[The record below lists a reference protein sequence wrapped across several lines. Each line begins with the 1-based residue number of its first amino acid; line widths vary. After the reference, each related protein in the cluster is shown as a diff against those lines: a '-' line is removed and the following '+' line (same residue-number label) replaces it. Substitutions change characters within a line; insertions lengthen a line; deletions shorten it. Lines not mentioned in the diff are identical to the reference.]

1 MTRGVG
7 LGVVF
12 VFEAGHEVFHQQTFP
27 PLPHTLFSFSVAQLP
42 PAGDPSVQ
50 ILFRF
55 GSFLEQMY
63 LA

>member
-1 MTRGVG
+1 
-7 LGVVF
+7 
-12 VFEAGHEVFHQQTFP
+12 VFHQQTFP
-27 PLPHTLFSFSVAQLP
+27 PLPHALLSFSVAQLP

-50 ILFRF
+50 ILIGL